1 MKEHI
6 KSRLF
11 ERDMLVEYVSKT
23 KALEIMQNQI
33 AELEKNIDAL
43 DEDIEELEDSGL
55 DRTVEI
61 LCKTRNSLNLER
73 LELEIHIC
81 KLRLWL
87 AEFERDMLIE
97 YVSKAKA
104 LEVMQTQIVDLENLI
119 EAFDKDIEELDGAGL
134 NRTVEILCK
143 TRNSLNLERLEL
155 EIHICKLR
163 LWLAEFELER
173 QLAR

>member
-1 MKEHI
+1 MKEYI
-6 KSRLF
+6 KRRSLK
-11 ERDMLVEYVSKT
+11 DLLVEYISKA
-23 KALEIMQNQI
+23 KVVEVMQNQI

-43 DEDIEELEDSGL
+43 DEDIEELEDAGL

-87 AEFERDMLIE
+87 AEFE
-97 YVSKAKA
+97 KA
-104 LEVMQTQIVDLENLI
+104 
-119 EAFDKDIEELDGAGL
+119 
-134 NRTVEILCK
+134 
-143 TRNSLNLERLEL
+143 
-155 EIHICKLR
+155 
-163 LWLAEFELER
+163 R

>member
-23 KALEIMQNQI
+23 KALEIMQTQI
-33 AELEKNIDAL
+33 ADLENLIEAFDK
-43 DEDIEELEDSGL
+43 DIEELEDSGL

-73 LELEIHIC
+73 LKIEIHIC
-81 KLRLWL
+81 KLKLWL
-87 AEFERDMLIE
+87 AEFE
-97 YVSKAKA
+97 KA
-104 LEVMQTQIVDLENLI
+104 
-119 EAFDKDIEELDGAGL
+119 
-134 NRTVEILCK
+134 
-143 TRNSLNLERLEL
+143 
-155 EIHICKLR
+155 
-163 LWLAEFELER
+163 R

>member
-1 MKEHI
+1 MKEYI

-11 ERDMLVEYVSKT
+11 ERDMLVEYVSKA
-23 KALEIMQNQI
+23 KAVEVMQNRI
-33 AELEKNIDAL
+33 VELEENIDAL
-43 DEDIEELEDSGL
+43 DEDIEKLEDTGL

-87 AEFERDMLIE
+87 AEFE
-97 YVSKAKA
+97 KA
-104 LEVMQTQIVDLENLI
+104 
-119 EAFDKDIEELDGAGL
+119 
-134 NRTVEILCK
+134 
-143 TRNSLNLERLEL
+143 
-155 EIHICKLR
+155 
-163 LWLAEFELER
+163 R